1 MEQTVEIKHK
11 YITKPS
17 RSGLKYHLK
26 TFGCQMN
33 EHDSERIAGLFEQ
46 DGMVRASDEDTADVL
61 FVNTCTI
68 RENADDKL
76 YGTLGQLKQWKL
88 KKENRKLLVG
98 GCAAQ
103 KDKSLV
109 RDKAPWVDVVLG
121 THNLTNVINLLNQS
135 EDWGPVTEIVD
146 EIDEMPTE
154 APSIRE
160 SEFSAWLTIQ
170 IGCNNSCTFC
180 IVPSVRGAE
189 ISRRPSDIINEAK
202 SMIDSGVKE
211 ITLLGQNVNSYGR
224 DLRIDNKARPYF
236 AQLLYKL
243 NELDGLERIRFTS
256 PHPKD
261 FKKETLEA
269 VNELEK
275 VCKQVHVPLQ
285 SGSSKVLS
293 KMQRG
298 YTKEKFLEKIELV
311 KNTVDNVSLTSD
323 VIVGFP
329 GETEHDFLDTLD
341 VLMTSEFDSIFMFQF
356 SPRPGTR
363 AYDMKEDFIEK
374 DIITDRFNRLK
385 EMQTD
390 ISHKRFKRFIG
401 TKQKVL
407 VEKTSKKN
415 SEIFTGKIDG
425 GHITH
430 LDKRNLAIGDYIN
443 VEIKEAT
450 PFYLKAE
457 SIN

>member
-1 MEQTVEIKHK
+1 VEQTVEIKHK

-46 DGMVRASDEDTADVL
+46 DGMVRATDEDTADVL

-180 IVPSVRGAE
+180 IVPSVRGSE

-269 VNELEK
+269 VNDLEK

-329 GETEHDFLDTLD
+329 GETEDDFLDTLE
-341 VLMTSEFDSIFMFQF
+341 VLMISEFDSIFMFQF